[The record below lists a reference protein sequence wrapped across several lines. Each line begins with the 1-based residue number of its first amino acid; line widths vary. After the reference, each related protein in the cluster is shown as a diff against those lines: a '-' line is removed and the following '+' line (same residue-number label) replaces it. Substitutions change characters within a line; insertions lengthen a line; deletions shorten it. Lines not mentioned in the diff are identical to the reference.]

1 MALLAFSITRP
12 ILGRSIPSSCF
23 AVSLFVSCIVGRSI
37 ASMMRS
43 SARES
48 MPPAFRSDR
57 EVSRMPLPTNWA
69 SRRSLSCRRSARRR
83 ALRRQESDRRLA
95 QFVGKGIR
103 DTSLSDLKAGG
114 ILSRAEL
121 RIIEAMLRPTIQL
134 TNKLTAKQLE
144 GILRPRIGRVM
155 EKARSAILQLQD
167 SAPYDIV
174 SRKRLTSQ
182 QPQAQ
187 RPTGYAPGGGSCCNA
202 NVRSPWRH

>member
-1 MALLAFSITRP
+1 MKTVTIEIPSAILSTLAAAPADPQLALETCRAMVEAAT
-12 ILGRSIPSSCF
+12 ILGG
-23 AVSLFVSCIVGRSI
+23 V
-37 ASMMRS
+37 
-43 SARES
+43 
-48 MPPAFRSDR
+48 PPAAADTATPPDPAEIVERARKRRQRR
-57 EVSRMPLPTNWA
+57 EA
-69 SRRSLSCRRSARRR
+69 AAQRR

-95 QFVGKGIR
+95 QFIGKGIR

-174 SRKRLTSQ
+174 SRKSLTSQ

>member
-1 MALLAFSITRP
+1 MKTATIE
-12 ILGRSIPSSCF
+12 IPS
-23 AVSLFVSCIVGRSI
+23 AIL
-37 ASMMRS
+37 
-43 SARES
+43 SALAAAPADPQLAMETCRALVEAATILDGA
-48 MPPAFRSDR
+48 PPATADTTTPPDPAEIVERARKRRQRR
-57 EVSRMPLPTNWA
+57 EA
-69 SRRSLSCRRSARRR
+69 AARRR